1 MMNLIVKTVVRKFL
15 QLMLACAV
23 SVVIAVFVAKAETL
37 KTGWHHEDERVA
49 YLVPDGNGE
58 RHRAVQQHGIIAA
71 ESDLSTPMT
80 WQEAKAACATLT
92 LHGFS
97 DWSLP
102 TKEDLNRLFMGKM
115 LLGGFQ
121 NADYWSSSAN
131 APDSAWSQ
139 SFLDGKVLVRFRQSR
154 MLVRPVRKF

>member
-1 MMNLIVKTVVRKFL
+1 MMNLIAKTVVRIFL
-15 QLMLACAV
+15 QLMLACTV
-23 SVVIAVFVAKAETL
+23 GVVTAVFVAKAEAL
-37 KTGWHHEDERVA
+37 KTGGHHEDERVA
-49 YLVPDGNGE
+49 YLLPDGNGE
-58 RHRAVQQHGIIAA
+58 RHRAAQQHGIIAA
-71 ESDLSTPMT
+71 ISDLPNPMT
-80 WQEAKAACATLT
+80 WQEAKAACDTLT

-102 TKEDLNRLFMGKM
+102 TKEDLNRLFVGKM

-139 SFLDGKVLVRFRQSR
+139 SFLDGKELVRFRENR